1 MNLETRLNDW
11 KKKLLDLG
19 KRNSLINFKLDS
31 KSILRFTN
39 PSMSDLWNTIVENNG
54 EIKFPCLLDKDKDK
68 DEGNEAESTSQEY
81 EYGTAMCHGTAA
93 VNGGA
98 QNHGTSSSSRISYQV
113 TTNQKPKDAQRI
125 LKKLKKSYKSIS
137 EEQDVNV
144 LYLTFGMLEWVDND
158 SSKQKLYSPLI
169 LVPVSLECE
178 SIKSPII
185 LKAIEDEIT
194 INPTLGYKMNHDFN
208 LTLPEFNEDDFS
220 VNIGG
225 LKKFADD
232 NGWTF
237 RDDVCLSILSFLKI
251 NMYKDLERHKDAI
264 MKHTIINAFAGNFNQ
279 DELGKLTQTAESIEG
294 FDHDSQKPQDVY
306 QIVDADS
313 SQQDAILCASK
324 GVSFVLQGPPGTGK
338 SQTITNIIASKLA
351 EGKKV
356 LFVSEK
362 KAALDVVYNRLKG
375 CGFADFILTLHSNK
389 ANKKETLNQ
398 LENVLALSRK
408 QVSVNDSVQYKLDKL
423 VKDRK
428 ELNDYAKQVNEVVPP
443 LNKSIFYA
451 NGVVSEYSDVDDVSF
466 SLPDIRN
473 TTEEQFREYVAAL
486 EQVAGSIKAMN
497 DDCSTNPWRNN
508 VVQRMSNEFI
518 HDVSEKKELIVK
530 AADEFKELF
539 EELAY
544 KLEIT
549 AVRKNIDEAEKIISI
564 LKTAVLSP
572 IVPEFWLEDKAAE
585 TLEKH
590 IDEQAALQSDFVQ
603 LLENVKSL
611 VQKLRQ
617 QNLTWNFES
626 TDFYSSNAV
635 GSLIEKLEEIISS
648 DPCYANLYS
657 DVNKLGFVINN
668 EQIVSKYNEITAKV
682 LAEYNK
688 DIFSVDAKAMAMRYK
703 YNYNSVF
710 KVFKSSYRNDKK
722 LLRQMQNNPKQKKT
736 DAETVALLESLASRA
751 ELKESIDSQQPQ
763 MSVLFPLLYKKE
775 NTDFEPIRKELEKF
789 DTLKNCTMQSK
800 QLKRILE
807 QVESRTEQLK
817 SLFAGYFDGIKTDWN
832 IIKANVSWLKTFVA
846 ECGGCETVTVNQN
859 FIVKT
864 STEKAFITQIES
876 LLTRLEELLRTSKE
890 HFVWFADKFEKPD
903 EYLAL
908 SIKYLAGRITSCAE
922 NIDDLETWIDYRSG
936 REEVA
941 RLGLNEYLQIIENK
955 PLKSADIVP
964 AFEKRFFRLWL
975 DSVYAE
981 YPAVSKFRRNAHED
995 LISEF
1000 ADLDKLQLDIARARI
1015 KAGIINSLPALDTFT
1030 SGEVNV
1036 LKRELSKQRKIMP
1049 IRKLFNKIPN
1059 LLLTLKPCLMMSP
1072 LSVSQFL
1079 ESDCYQFDTV
1089 IFDEAS
1095 QVKTENAIGAI
1106 FRGKQVIIAG
1116 DSKQLP
1122 PTNFFEVTTNDGDF
1136 DTEYDEENELL
1147 DTSIL
1152 EEALFLPNKE
1162 LRWHYRSRHEHL
1174 IAFSNSRIYKN
1185 KLVTFPSNTENVP
1198 DWGVEYIFVEN
1209 GTYNGKGNPRG
1220 NVVEAERV
1228 AQEVFRHIK
1237 THPERT
1243 LGVITFGVVQ
1253 EFAIESAINK
1263 MRQQYPEHEA
1273 FFAEDREEAF
1283 FVKSLE
1289 NVQGDERDTILFSI
1303 GYAKDSSGKM
1313 AMRFGPLSMSGGER
1327 RLNVA
1332 VTRAKYNIKLIG
1344 SILPTDIDTE
1354 RVSQEGPK
1362 LLRKYIEFA
1371 MRGIEVLQND
1381 AGSAGNVQFESPLE
1395 ESICQFLLSK
1405 GYGVSMRVGCSDYKL
1420 DMAVKHP
1427 DVDGVFVL
1435 GIECDGASYYSTRT
1449 ARERNRL
1456 RDYVLDM
1463 MGWKIYRIWSTD
1475 WIKDNAKEK
1484 QQLLKAVESAI
1495 LSFNGNTICAKKT
1508 APAVEEGSMLS
1519 VSEKDVPVVAGGFE
1533 EYKEY
1538 DITQNKSRYTVMDQV
1553 VLDMIKLEQPVH
1565 FDVICQRLCKL
1576 MGREKV
1582 TSVVQN
1588 SILTVLKRNDRKLL
1602 HTDDFYC
1609 LADGVSD
1616 YKVRTAG
1623 SRQIKYISGDEISK
1637 GILYVLQNN
1646 IGMTTQELVTETAKA
1661 FGFKRIGP
1669 NIEENIKYAM
1679 DYLVQ
1684 NGIIYTNEDKVFVK

>member
-1 MNLETRLNDW
+1 M
-11 KKKLLDLG
+11 
-19 KRNSLINFKLDS
+19 
-31 KSILRFTN
+31 
-39 PSMSDLWNTIVENNG
+39 
-54 EIKFPCLLDKDKDK
+54 
-68 DEGNEAESTSQEY
+68 
-81 EYGTAMCHGTAA
+81 
-93 VNGGA
+93 
-98 QNHGTSSSSRISYQV
+98 
-113 TTNQKPKDAQRI
+113 
-125 LKKLKKSYKSIS
+125 
-137 EEQDVNV
+137 
-144 LYLTFGMLEWVDND
+144 
-158 SSKQKLYSPLI
+158 
-169 LVPVSLECE
+169 
-178 SIKSPII
+178 
-185 LKAIEDEIT
+185 
-194 INPTLGYKMNHDFN
+194 
-208 LTLPEFNEDDFS
+208 
-220 VNIGG
+220 
-225 LKKFADD
+225 
-232 NGWTF
+232 
-237 RDDVCLSILSFLKI
+237 
-251 NMYKDLERHKDAI
+251 
-264 MKHTIINAFAGNFNQ
+264 
-279 DELGKLTQTAESIEG
+279 EG
-294 FDHDSQKPQDVY
+294 FDHDSLKPQDVY

-362 KAALDVVYNRLKG
+362 KAALDVVYNRLKS

-451 NGVVSEYSDVDDVSF
+451 NGVVSEYCDVDDVSF
-466 SLPDIRN
+466 SIPEIGS

-508 VVQRMSNEFI
+508 VVQRMTNEFI
-518 HDVSEKKELIVK
+518 HDVREKKEQIVR

-544 KLEIT
+544 KLEVT
-549 AVRKNIDEAEKIISI
+549 SVRKNIDEAEKILSI
-564 LKTAVLSP
+564 LKTARLSP
-572 IVPEFWLEDKAAE
+572 IVPEFWLEEGAS
-585 TLEKH
+585 EKLSKQ
-590 IDEQAALQSDFVQ
+590 IDEQASLQGDFVQ
-603 LLENVKSL
+603 LLENVKAL

-617 QNLTWNFES
+617 QNIAWNFES
-626 TDFYSSNAV
+626 TDFYSSQAV
-635 GSLIEKLEEIISS
+635 GDLIAKLEEIISGDS
-648 DPCYANLYS
+648 CYANLYS

-668 EQIVSKYNEITAKV
+668 EQIVAKYKEITANV
-682 LAEYNK
+682 LADYNK
-688 DIFSVDAKAMAMRYK
+688 DIFSVDAKAMAMRFK

-710 KVFKSSYRNDKK
+710 KVFKSSYRGDKK
-722 LLRQMQNNPKQKKT
+722 LLRQMQNNPNQKKA
-736 DAETVALLESLASRA
+736 DAETVALLESLATRA
-751 ELKESIDSQQPQ
+751 ELKENIETQQPQ

-775 NTDFEPIRKELEKF
+775 ETDFEPIQKELEKF
-789 DTLKNCTMQSK
+789 DTLKNCVVQSK
-800 QLKRILE
+800 QIKRILE
-807 QVESRTEQLK
+807 QVENRADELK
-817 SLFAGYFDGIKTDWN
+817 ALFASYYSGIKTDWN
-832 IIKANVSWLKTFVA
+832 AIKANVSWLKTFLA
-846 ECGGCETVTVNQN
+846 ECGGCETVTASQN

-864 STEKAFITQIES
+864 CTDSAFKGQIEQ
-876 LLTRLEELLRTSKE
+876 LCARLEELLRSSKE
-890 HFVWFADKFEKPD
+890 HFVWFAEKFEKPD

-936 REEVA
+936 REELV
-941 RLGLNEYLQIIENK
+941 RLGLAEYLKIVENK
-955 PLKSADIVP
+955 PIKSENIVP
-964 AFEKRFFRLWL
+964 AFKKRFFSLWL
-975 DSVYAE
+975 DSIYAE
-981 YPAVSKFRRNAHED
+981 YPAVAKFRRTAHED

-1136 DTEYDEENELL
+1136 DTEYDDEEELL

-1198 DWGVEYIFVEN
+1198 DWGVEYIYVE
-1209 GTYNGKGNPRG
+1209 GGVYNGKGNPRG
-1220 NVVEAERV
+1220 NVVE

-1263 MRQQYPEHEA
+1263 MRQQNPEYEA

-1303 GYAKDSSGKM
+1303 GYAKDGSGKM

-1371 MRGIEVLQND
+1371 MRGIEVLQNESGVSGGGMQAD
-1381 AGSAGNVQFESPLE
+1381 APFE
-1395 ESICQFLLSK
+1395 ESVCQFLLSK

-1427 DVDGVFVL
+1427 DVEGVFIL
-1435 GIECDGASYYSTRT
+1435 GIECDGATYYSTRT

-1456 RDYVLDM
+1456 RDYVLEM

-1484 QQLLKAVESAI
+1484 EKLLKAVESAI
-1495 LSFNGNTICAKKT
+1495 FSFNGNAVCAKKA
-1508 APAVEEGSMLS
+1508 APVEEEGSMLS

-1533 EYKEY
+1533 EYNEY
-1538 DITQNKSRYTVMDQV
+1538 DITQNKSRYIVMDQV

-1609 LADGVSD
+1609 LANGVSD

-1637 GILYVLQNN
+1637 GILHVLQNN

-1684 NGIIYTNEDKVFVK
+1684 NGIIYTNEDKVFLK

>member
-54 EIKFPCLLDKDKDK
+54 EIKFPCLLDKDKEK
-68 DEGNEAESTSQEY
+68 DEGSEAESASQEY

-93 VNGGA
+93 ANGGA
-98 QNHGTSSSSRISYQV
+98 QNHGTSSSSRVSYQV

-294 FDHDSQKPQDVY
+294 FDHDSLKPQDVY

-549 AVRKNIDEAEKIISI
+549 AVRKNIDEAEKILSI

-590 IDEQAALQSDFVQ
+590 INEQAALQSDFVQ

-635 GSLIEKLEEIISS
+635 GSLIEKLEEIISI

-668 EQIVSKYNEITAKV
+668 EQIVSKYNEITTNV
-682 LAEYNK
+682 LADYNK
-688 DIFSVDAKAMAMRYK
+688 DIFSIDAKAMAMRYK
-703 YNYNSVF
+703 YSYNSVF

-736 DAETVALLESLASRA
+736 DAETVALLDSLASRA
-751 ELKESIDSQQPQ
+751 ELKENIDRQQPQ
-763 MSVLFPLLYKKE
+763 MSILFPLLYKKE
-775 NTDFEPIRKELEKF
+775 
-789 DTLKNCTMQSK
+789 
-800 QLKRILE
+800 
-807 QVESRTEQLK
+807 
-817 SLFAGYFDGIKTDWN
+817 
-832 IIKANVSWLKTFVA
+832 
-846 ECGGCETVTVNQN
+846 
-859 FIVKT
+859 
-864 STEKAFITQIES
+864 
-876 LLTRLEELLRTSKE
+876 
-890 HFVWFADKFEKPD
+890 
-903 EYLAL
+903 
-908 SIKYLAGRITSCAE
+908 
-922 NIDDLETWIDYRSG
+922 
-936 REEVA
+936 
-941 RLGLNEYLQIIENK
+941 
-955 PLKSADIVP
+955 
-964 AFEKRFFRLWL
+964 
-975 DSVYAE
+975 
-981 YPAVSKFRRNAHED
+981 
-995 LISEF
+995 
-1000 ADLDKLQLDIARARI
+1000 
-1015 KAGIINSLPALDTFT
+1015 
-1030 SGEVNV
+1030 
-1036 LKRELSKQRKIMP
+1036 
-1049 IRKLFNKIPN
+1049 
-1059 LLLTLKPCLMMSP
+1059 
-1072 LSVSQFL
+1072 
-1079 ESDCYQFDTV
+1079 
-1089 IFDEAS
+1089 
-1095 QVKTENAIGAI
+1095 
-1106 FRGKQVIIAG
+1106 
-1116 DSKQLP
+1116 
-1122 PTNFFEVTTNDGDF
+1122 
-1136 DTEYDEENELL
+1136 
-1147 DTSIL
+1147 
-1152 EEALFLPNKE
+1152 
-1162 LRWHYRSRHEHL
+1162 
-1174 IAFSNSRIYKN
+1174 
-1185 KLVTFPSNTENVP
+1185 
-1198 DWGVEYIFVEN
+1198 
-1209 GTYNGKGNPRG
+1209 
-1220 NVVEAERV
+1220 
-1228 AQEVFRHIK
+1228 
-1237 THPERT
+1237 
-1243 LGVITFGVVQ
+1243 
-1253 EFAIESAINK
+1253 
-1263 MRQQYPEHEA
+1263 
-1273 FFAEDREEAF
+1273 
-1283 FVKSLE
+1283 
-1289 NVQGDERDTILFSI
+1289 
-1303 GYAKDSSGKM
+1303 
-1313 AMRFGPLSMSGGER
+1313 
-1327 RLNVA
+1327 
-1332 VTRAKYNIKLIG
+1332 
-1344 SILPTDIDTE
+1344 
-1354 RVSQEGPK
+1354 
-1362 LLRKYIEFA
+1362 
-1371 MRGIEVLQND
+1371 
-1381 AGSAGNVQFESPLE
+1381 
-1395 ESICQFLLSK
+1395 
-1405 GYGVSMRVGCSDYKL
+1405 
-1420 DMAVKHP
+1420 
-1427 DVDGVFVL
+1427 
-1435 GIECDGASYYSTRT
+1435 
-1449 ARERNRL
+1449 
-1456 RDYVLDM
+1456 
-1463 MGWKIYRIWSTD
+1463 
-1475 WIKDNAKEK
+1475 
-1484 QQLLKAVESAI
+1484 
-1495 LSFNGNTICAKKT
+1495 
-1508 APAVEEGSMLS
+1508 
-1519 VSEKDVPVVAGGFE
+1519 
-1533 EYKEY
+1533 
-1538 DITQNKSRYTVMDQV
+1538 
-1553 VLDMIKLEQPVH
+1553 
-1565 FDVICQRLCKL
+1565 
-1576 MGREKV
+1576 
-1582 TSVVQN
+1582 
-1588 SILTVLKRNDRKLL
+1588 
-1602 HTDDFYC
+1602 
-1609 LADGVSD
+1609 
-1616 YKVRTAG
+1616 
-1623 SRQIKYISGDEISK
+1623 
-1637 GILYVLQNN
+1637 
-1646 IGMTTQELVTETAKA
+1646 
-1661 FGFKRIGP
+1661 
-1669 NIEENIKYAM
+1669 
-1679 DYLVQ
+1679 
-1684 NGIIYTNEDKVFVK
+1684 

>member
-1 MNLETRLNDW
+1 MNLEIRLNDW

-31 KSILRFTN
+31 KSILRLTT

-54 EIKFPCLLDKDKDK
+54 EIKFPCILDKD
-68 DEGNEAESTSQEY
+68 EVGESESTSQEY
-81 EYGTAMCHGTAA
+81 EYGTAH
-93 VNGGA
+93 GGA
-98 QNHGTSSSSRISYQV
+98 ASGNNTTQSHGSAPGGRVSYPV
-113 TTNQKPKDAQRI
+113 STNQKPKDAQRI
-125 LKKLKKSYKSIS
+125 LKRLKKSYKSIS

-294 FDHDSQKPQDVY
+294 FDHDSLKPQDVY

-451 NGVVSEYSDVDDVSF
+451 NGVVSEYSDVEDVSF
-466 SLPDIRN
+466 SLPNIRG

-518 HDVSEKKELIVK
+518 HDVSEKKELIVE
-530 AADEFKELF
+530 AAEEFKALF

-549 AVRKNIDEAEKIISI
+549 AVRKNIDEAEKILSV
-564 LKTAVLSP
+564 LKMAALSP
-572 IVPEFWLEDKAAE
+572 IVPEFWLEDKAVE
-585 TLEKH
+585 KLEKN
-590 IDEQAALQSDFVQ
+590 IGEQAALQADFVQ

-626 TDFYSSNAV
+626 TDFYSSQAV
-635 GSLIEKLEEIISS
+635 GDLVTKLEEIISGDS
-648 DPCYANLYS
+648 CYANLYS

-668 EQIVSKYNEITAKV
+668 EQIVSKYNEITANV
-682 LAEYNK
+682 LSNYNK

-703 YNYNSVF
+703 YNYNSIF

-722 LLRQMQNNPKQKKT
+722 LLRQLQNNPSQKKT
-736 DAETVALLESLASRA
+736 DAQAVALLESLASRA

-763 MSVLFPLLYKKE
+763 MSILFPLLYKKE

-789 DTLKNCTMQSK
+789 DALKNCTMQSK

-807 QVESRTEQLK
+807 QVESRAEELK
-817 SLFAGYFDGIKTDWN
+817 PLFAGYFDGIKTDWN

-846 ECGGCETVTVNQN
+846 ECGGCETVTVSQS

-864 STEKAFITQIES
+864 CTEKSFITQIES
-876 LLTRLEELLRTSKE
+876 LRARLEDLLRSSKE
-890 HFVWFADKFEKPD
+890 HFVWFAEKFEKPD

-922 NIDDLETWIDYRSG
+922 NIDALETWIDYRSG
-936 REEVA
+936 REEVV
-941 RLGLNEYLQIIENK
+941 RLGLTEYLQIIENK

-1152 EEALFLPNKE
+1152 EEAMFLPNKE
-1162 LRWHYRSRHEHL
+1162 LLWHYRSRHEHL

-1263 MRQQYPEHEA
+1263 MRQQNPEHEA

-1344 SILPTDIDTE
+1344 SIMPTDIDIE

-1371 MRGIEVLQND
+1371 MRGIEVLKND
-1381 AGSAGNVQFESPLE
+1381 AGSAGNIQFNSPFE
-1395 ESICQFLLSK
+1395 ESVCQFLLSK
-1405 GYGVSMRVGCSDYKL
+1405 GYGVSMHVGCSDYKL

-1475 WIKDNAKEK
+1475 WIKDIAKEK
-1484 QQLLKAVESAI
+1484 QQLLKAVDSAI
-1495 LSFNGNTICAKKT
+1495 LSFNGNAVCAKKV

-1519 VSEKDVPVVAGGFE
+1519 VSEKDVPVAAGGFE
-1533 EYKEY
+1533 EYREY

-1576 MGREKV
+1576 LGREKV